1 MARLIRLP
9 HSFSPLLI
17 SINNF
22 LPRFYIDSAIRANYF
37 FLMLGEFYEIYMH
50 SIF

>member
-9 HSFSPLLI
+9 HYSFSSLLI
-17 SINNF
+17 SI
-22 LPRFYIDSAIRANYF
+22 LPRFYIGSAIRANYF